1 MRPGGGAR
9 RRPLGESGRTSAMV
23 AVMSLPPRLSDEA
36 RRAALLKAAEVRRER
51 SDIRVRLKQGSLT
64 LDELFEQLDDDMVG
78 KMKTLVVIES
88 LPGVGKVKARRMM
101 ADIGIAE
108 SRRLRGL
115 GDHQRAKLLSAV
127 R

>member
-1 MRPGGGAR
+1 MP
-9 RRPLGESGRTSAMV
+9 
-23 AVMSLPPRLSDEA
+23 LPPRLSDEV
-36 RRAALLKAAEVRRER
+36 RRAALQKAVEVRRQR
-51 SDIRVRLKQGSLT
+51 SEVRVRLKDGSLS
-64 LDELFEQLDDDMVG
+64 LDDLLDRVDDDMVG
-78 KMKTLVVIES
+78 KMKALVVIES

-115 GDHQRAKLLSAV
+115 GDQQRAKLLSAI

>member
-1 MRPGGGAR
+1 
-9 RRPLGESGRTSAMV
+9 MV
-23 AVMSLPPRLSDEA
+23 AGMSSLPPRLSDEA
-36 RRAALLKAAEVRRER
+36 RTAALKKAAMVRRMR
-51 SDIRVRLKQGSLT
+51 SEIRLRLKDGSMT
-64 LDELFEQLDDDMVG
+64 LEELFAQLDDDMVG

-115 GDHQRAKLLSAV
+115 GDQQRAKLLSAV
-127 R
+127 S